1 MAVAFVS
8 SSTAANQTGSTFS
21 VTKPSSAADGNWLV
35 AFQATSLGGGSAPTA
50 PSGWSLL
57 DRQTFAISYDIVCWI
72 KLVSGDGASYTFNNA
87 SGGGMPSSNVYIL
100 CWSEADT
107 PVQITTNTGS
117 SSATA
122 TASGLTTATA
132 NSYLIGGYA
141 YNTNAGIVSFGGDLG
156 TELGLIGN
164 SAGQLNA
171 FYGLQAAAG
180 ASGNKSA
187 FINVSQDWGALLVAI
202 PPTAST
208 ATSSTGTLMGI

>member
-100 CWSEADT
+100 CWSGADT
-107 PVQITTNTGS
+107 PTQITKNSGSGFTFTALGITTTIANTYLAAAFGINS
-117 SSATA
+117 NVGATW
-122 TASGLTTATA
+122 SLESPLT
-132 NSYLIGGYA
+132 
-141 YNTNAGIVSFGGDLG
+141 DLG
-156 TELGLIGN
+156 GIGDA
-164 SAGQLNA
+164 SARMDVGYL
-171 FYGLQAAAG
+171 LRDTTG
-180 ASGNKSA
+180 ASGNKTA
-187 FINVSQDWGALLVAI
+187 ATGNSQGWGSLYVAI